1 LKVSQEIDKLK
12 EGLSVN
18 LKGDKTINNN
28 NNNNNNGR
36 AIITMAN
43 SNNQE
48 ETVSVVRTSNES
60 SYERSVS
67 GSRA

>member
-28 NNNNNNGR
+28 NNNNVR

-43 SNNQE
+43 GSNQE
-48 ETVSVVRTSNES
+48 
-60 SYERSVS
+60 
-67 GSRA
+67 